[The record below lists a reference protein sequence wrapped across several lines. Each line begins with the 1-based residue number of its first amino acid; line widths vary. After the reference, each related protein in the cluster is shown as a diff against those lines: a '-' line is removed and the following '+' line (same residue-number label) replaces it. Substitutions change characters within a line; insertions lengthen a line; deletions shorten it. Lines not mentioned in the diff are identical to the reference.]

1 MAFPNSDL
9 GPAKVLDPASPRH
22 CDHQSPGTSFGA
34 LRRATPGP
42 AAPARI
48 QQPGAQCEPFQAPPG
63 SPVPWR
69 RDSPTCGSRGGQHQK
84 QRGQQQQWCRVAQCW
99 GPGACMGCQL
109 GSHRGATGRGLPRAP
124 PQPRDPGRLEPR
136 VHCAQPASPAGVRA
150 REAVWVSVQSPQA
163 SRGDGGQRG

>member
-69 RDSPTCGSRGGQHQK
+69 HNSPTCQSSGGQPQK
-84 QRGQQQQWCRVAQCW
+84 QRGQQQQWGRVARHGCPESLH
-99 GPGACMGCQL
+99 GLSARVASRGNGAW
-109 GSHRGATGRGLPRAP
+109 P
-124 PQPRDPGRLEPR
+124 PQGSSPPARPGM
-136 VHCAQPASPAGVRA
+136 VGAQSALRTTGFPAGVRA